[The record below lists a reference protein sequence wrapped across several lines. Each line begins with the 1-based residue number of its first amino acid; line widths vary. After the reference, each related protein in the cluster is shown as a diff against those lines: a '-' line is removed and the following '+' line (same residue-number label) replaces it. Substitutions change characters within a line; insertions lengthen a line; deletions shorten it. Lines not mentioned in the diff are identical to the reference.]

1 MVETIETSFII
12 SIFGASGDLAKIK
25 IFPSLYAL
33 AKQNRLPK
41 DYLMVGFARTQM
53 SHDEFKKTVRQA
65 VKKYSKLSVDETILN
80 KMLKHVF
87 YFSGQYSSLEDFVSY
102 RQFLK
107 DTFTSHCGAPLRLQK
122 IPHIAY
128 FSIPPVVFKD
138 VVKNLGESR
147 TNKHEDL
154 RLVIEKPFG
163 DCEKSAKALF
173 HFISQHFHEDQF
185 YLLDHYLGKAS
196 VQSILN
202 MRQSNRVLNNIIRG
216 SEIANIQ
223 ITAAESVGVG
233 HRIGYFEQVGIV
245 KDIIQSHLLQ
255 VLALVTMN
263 IPNHRNAASLQREK
277 GNILE
282 AIDCPCDA
290 PNVVLGQYESYK
302 KAKGVAPKSRTET
315 YAAVRLFLDSQQWY
329 NVPIYLRT
337 GKRLS
342 KKHTYAVIE
351 LKKFP
356 FQGKDEAPNRIV
368 IEFHPE
374 PRIGISLI
382 NFQEGAQR
390 YQTVSTSASIA
401 CNIEGCLPEHGELLL
416 DVLKKERMHFLSF
429 NEILASWKI
438 VDRITQNMKEKKIK
452 LNIYKDGSRGP
463 ESQHSLPKKD
473 GYTWFD
479 PNEIR

>member
-1 MVETIETSFII
+1 MIDRIQSPFIL

-33 AKQNRLPK
+33 AKQGRLPK
-41 DYLMVGFARTQM
+41 QYLMVGFARTEMTQAA
-53 SHDEFKKTVRQA
+53 FRKTVAEAIQA
-65 VKKYSKLSVDETILN
+65 YSHIPVETKILN
-80 KMLKHVF
+80 AMLEHVF
-87 YFSGQYSSLEDFVSY
+87 YFSGQYSEEKDFVAY

-107 DTFTSHCGAPLRLQK
+107 HTFAEHCNEPLSITRT
-122 IPHIAY
+122 PHIAY
-128 FSIPPVVFKD
+128 FSIPPVIFKD
-138 VVKNLGESR
+138 VISHLAGSR

-154 RLVIEKPFG
+154 RLVLEKPFG
-163 DCEKSAKALF
+163 DSEQSAKELF
-173 HFISQHFHEDQF
+173 HFISQHFREEQF

-196 VQSILN
+196 IQSILN

-223 ITAAESVGVG
+223 ITASESVGVG

-282 AIDCPCDA
+282 AIDCPCNA
-290 PNVVLGQYESYK
+290 PNVVLGQYASYK
-302 KAKGVAPKSRTET
+302 KSKGVAPKSKTET
-315 YAAVRLFLDSQQWY
+315 FAAVRLFLDSQQWY
-329 NVPIYLRT
+329 NVPIYIRT
-337 GKRLS
+337 GKQLD

-356 FQGKDEAPNRIV
+356 FQGDNEAPNRII

-374 PRIGISLI
+374 PQIAISLI
-382 NFQEGAQR
+382 NFQEGAQT
-390 YQTVSTSASIA
+390 YQSVSTSASIA
-401 CNIEGCLPEHGELLL
+401 CNIEGCLPEHADLLL
-416 DVLKKERMHFLSF
+416 DVLQKERMHFLSF

-438 VDRITQNMKEKKIK
+438 IDRVTQNMKEKKIK
-452 LNIYKDGSRGP
+452 LHTYTDGSKGP
-463 ESQHSLPKKD
+463 KEQNNLPKKD
-473 GYTWFD
+473 GYDWFD
-479 PNEIR
+479 PTDRA